1 MGESLDGRSCRE
13 PSGAHISRGQ
23 AASSFPVPLMTID
36 HTISATVA
44 VVSGAASL
52 AIQAVTTPMV
62 LPIVALAVTSLSMV
76 IGGAVAYGMMKK
88 STLMLEKDL
97 RHLSGQMVE
106 LIGRISTIEGE
117 LKARNQS
124 SR

>member
-1 MGESLDGRSCRE
+1 MGESLDRRSCRE
-13 PSGAHISRGQ
+13 PNGAHISQGE

-88 STLMLEKDL
+88 STMMLEKDL

>member
-1 MGESLDGRSCRE
+1 MMAAAGAVIARRTTTSTRELSVLGPPSAPGKAALSC
-13 PSGAHISRGQ
+13 P
-23 AASSFPVPLMTID
+23 
-36 HTISATVA
+36 
-44 VVSGAASL
+44 
-52 AIQAVTTPMV
+52 VTTPMV

-106 LIGRISTIEGE
+106 LIGRISMIEGE

>member
-1 MGESLDGRSCRE
+1 
-13 PSGAHISRGQ
+13 
-23 AASSFPVPLMTID
+23 MTID

-88 STLMLEKDL
+88 STMMLEKDL

-117 LKARNQS
+117 LNHRGSYAHYSADGRCTVVAGTADVRGDAAAQAAQ
-124 SR
+124 

>member
-1 MGESLDGRSCRE
+1 
-13 PSGAHISRGQ
+13 
-23 AASSFPVPLMTID
+23 MTID
-36 HTISATVA
+36 YTMSATVA

-62 LPIVALAVTSLSMV
+62 LPIVALAFTCLSMV
-76 IGGAVAYGMMKK
+76 IGGAIAFGMMKK
-88 STLMLEKDL
+88 STLILERDL

-106 LIGRISTIEGE
+106 LISRTATIEGE

>member
-1 MGESLDGRSCRE
+1 MN
-13 PSGAHISRGQ
+13 
-23 AASSFPVPLMTID
+23 ID
-36 HTISATVA
+36 YTISATVA

-106 LIGRISTIEGE
+106 LISRTATIEGE
-117 LKARNQS
+117 LKARNQLP
-124 SR
+124 R